1 MAITVRFP
9 AMLHGIAGR
18 EVVIDEPADDV
29 ASVLMALERK
39 FPGIGQQL
47 ADPIY
52 NLAIND
58 EMLLHGVRQHPLRDG
73 DIVEVVPTISG
84 GSAALEGRDQ
94 LKSLRATLR
103 RKERPAQGL

>member
-18 EVVIDEPADDV
+18 EVVIDDPVDDV
-29 ASVLMALERK
+29 ASALIALERR

-58 EMLLHGVRQHPLRDG
+58 EMLLHRVRQHALKDG
-73 DIVEVVPTISG
+73 DIVEIVPTISG
-84 GSAALEGRDQ
+84 G
-94 LKSLRATLR
+94 
-103 RKERPAQGL
+103 